1 MDSTLFGTVGAVVI
15 AVVLLVALVSRYRTA
30 SPAEA
35 LIISGT
41 ALGSKNVYVDP
52 NTGNKMKIV
61 SGGGTFVWPIIQSVH
76 KLSLLSS
83 KLDVRTPEV
92 YTEEGVPVAVDGTVI
107 IKIGSTSE
115 DIATAAEQY
124 LGKST
129 EQLESEAK
137 EVLEGHLRSILGR
150 MTVEDIYQNRDKF
163 NQNVQDEASG
173 DLAKMGLVILSFTV
187 KEVTDRNGYLDSLGQ
202 GRIAEVKR
210 DADIKTANADKET
223 RIQRALA
230 EQLSQEA
237 ELQRQT
243 EIAQAEKVKSLR
255 VSEYGREQNIAKAEA
270 ESAYDLKKAELR
282 KRVIIEEGNAQII
295 EREKQIELQEKETI
309 KQEREYD
316 ATVRKKADAERYS
329 VEQRAEADKN
339 KAIAESEARA
349 KEIELN
355 GMAQAES
362 IRLIGKAEAD
372 SKTAWAEALK
382 QYGDEAIATLLIE
395 AYPAI
400 VRAAAEPLSNIDK
413 ITVVDSGNG
422 NGASAITKTALN
434 TLTASQEAF
443 KDATGLDIN
452 NLINSFAGT
461 KNVGRQISNLNDT
474 LTQTAVVAE
483 EPITTDD
490 AEKII

>member
-187 KEVTDRNGYLDSLGQ
+187 K
-202 GRIAEVKR
+202 
-210 DADIKTANADKET
+210 
-223 RIQRALA
+223 
-230 EQLSQEA
+230 
-237 ELQRQT
+237 
-243 EIAQAEKVKSLR
+243 
-255 VSEYGREQNIAKAEA
+255 
-270 ESAYDLKKAELR
+270 
-282 KRVIIEEGNAQII
+282 
-295 EREKQIELQEKETI
+295 
-309 KQEREYD
+309 
-316 ATVRKKADAERYS
+316 
-329 VEQRAEADKN
+329 
-339 KAIAESEARA
+339 
-349 KEIELN
+349 
-355 GMAQAES
+355 
-362 IRLIGKAEAD
+362 
-372 SKTAWAEALK
+372 
-382 QYGDEAIATLLIE
+382 
-395 AYPAI
+395 
-400 VRAAAEPLSNIDK
+400 
-413 ITVVDSGNG
+413 
-422 NGASAITKTALN
+422 
-434 TLTASQEAF
+434 
-443 KDATGLDIN
+443 
-452 NLINSFAGT
+452 
-461 KNVGRQISNLNDT
+461 
-474 LTQTAVVAE
+474 
-483 EPITTDD
+483 
-490 AEKII
+490 

>member
-1 MDSTLFGTVGAVVI
+1 MNSALFGTVGAVVI
-15 AVVLLVALVSRYRTA
+15 AVVLLVGLVSRYRTA

-41 ALGSKNVYVDP
+41 ALGDKNVYIDP

-129 EQLESEAK
+129 EQLESEAR

-187 KEVTDRNGYLDSLGQ
+187 KEVTDKNGYLDSLGQ

-243 EIAQAEKVKSLR
+243 EIAEAEKVKSLR
-255 VSEYGREQNIAKAEA
+255 ISEYGREQNIAKAEA
-270 ESAYDLKKAELR
+270 ESAYDLKKAEL
-282 KRVIIEEGNAQII
+282 KKKVIIEEGNAQII

-316 ATVRKKADAERYS
+316 ATVRKKADAERYA

-362 IRLIGKAEAD
+362 IRLIGQAEAD

-400 VRAAAEPLSNIDK
+400 VRAAAEPLGNIDK

-434 TLTASQEAF
+434 TLAASQEAF

-452 NLINSFAGT
+452 NLISSFAGT
-461 KNVGRQISNLNDT
+461 KNVGRQISNLNET
-474 LTQTAVVAE
+474 FAQTTIVAE
-483 EPITTDD
+483 EPIITDD
-490 AEKII
+490 SE

>member
-1 MDSTLFGTVGAVVI
+1 MNSTLFATVGAVVI

-41 ALGSKNVYVDP
+41 ALGDKNVYIDP

-107 IKIGSTSE
+107 IKIGSNSE

-129 EQLESEAK
+129 EQLESEAR

-187 KEVTDRNGYLDSLGQ
+187 KEVTDKNGYLDSLGQ

-243 EIAQAEKVKSLR
+243 EIAEAEKVKSLR
-255 VSEYGREQNIAKAEA
+255 ISEYGREQNIAKAEA
-270 ESAYDLKKAELR
+270 ESAYDLKKAEL
-282 KRVIIEEGNAQII
+282 KKKVIIEEGNAQII

-400 VRAAAEPLSNIDK
+400 VRAAAEPLGNIDK

-434 TLTASQEAF
+434 TLAASQEAF
-443 KDATGLDIN
+443 KNATGLDIN
-452 NLINSFAGT
+452 SLISSFAGT
-461 KNVGRQISNLNDT
+461 KNVGRQINNLNDT
-474 LTQTAVVAE
+474 LSQTTIVAE
-483 EPITTDD
+483 EPIITDD
-490 AEKII
+490 SEKII